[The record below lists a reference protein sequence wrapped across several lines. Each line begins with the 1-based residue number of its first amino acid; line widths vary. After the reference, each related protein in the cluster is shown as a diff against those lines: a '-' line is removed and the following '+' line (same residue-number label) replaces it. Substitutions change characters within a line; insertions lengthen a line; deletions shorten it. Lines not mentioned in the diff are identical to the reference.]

1 MVGVGAGD
9 VNGDGFDDLI
19 VGARGNDTGGIH
31 AGAAYVVFGTAN
43 GLTAVDLDD
52 IANGTGGFKIIGET
66 HQDRSSRSVSAAG
79 DVDGDGFDD
88 LIVGAYR
95 NNAAG
100 AAYVVYGA
108 DFTDQVDFLGVDDVS
123 LESITGTGSDEI
135 LIGGRGDDTIDG
147 GAGNDVIIGGAG
159 DDTITFDAADT
170 LKVDAGSGT
179 DILSIAGS
187 GVAVDLTAIG
197 DGVYEGFERI
207 DLTGGGNTLT
217 LAVSDIYAITEG
229 RNALT
234 GTANTLIVDGNAGD
248 VVNAGSAGRWSM
260 TPSISATAYTPSTP
274 RTPPPCWSTTPST
287 SRRSAASLR
296 HCHMDQHNGDGDWD
310 NGGNWSPAQAPTDGD
325 EAALPDF
332 IGSINLF
339 NGDHQPG
346 NSQRR

>member
-1 MVGVGAGD
+1 M
-9 VNGDGFDDLI
+9 I

-248 VVNAGSAGRWSM
+248 VVNAGSGWTLVDDAVNFGDGLY
-260 TPSISATAYTPSTP
+260 TKYTQDAATLLVDNAVDQSAIGGV
-274 RTPPPCWSTTPST
+274 
-287 SRRSAASLR
+287 AAPLVTWT
-296 HCHMDQHNGDGDWD
+296 NTIGDGDWD